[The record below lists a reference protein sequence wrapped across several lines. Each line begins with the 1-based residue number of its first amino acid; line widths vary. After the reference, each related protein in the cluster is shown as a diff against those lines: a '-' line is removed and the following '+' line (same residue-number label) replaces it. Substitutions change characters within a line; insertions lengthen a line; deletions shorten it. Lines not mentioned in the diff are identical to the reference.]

1 MPLKTLK
8 RINAESGREEFW
20 NQPAGLPGIWM
31 TRGFCD
37 RCEQFNQCLG
47 LQDLSESEWANIQN
61 LIPQANKLFFIK
73 EVIKEKKNE
82 NLLA

>member
-8 RINAESGREEFW
+8 RINTESGREEFW
-20 NQPAGLPGIWM
+20 NQPAGLQGIWM

-47 LQDLSESEWANIQN
+47 LQDLSESEWANIEN
-61 LIPQANKLFFIK
+61 LIPQANKLFFVK
-73 EVIKEKKNE
+73 EVIKERKLKTC
-82 NLLA
+82 

>member
-20 NQPAGLPGIWM
+20 NQPEGLLGIWM

-47 LQDLSESEWANIQN
+47 LQDLSDSELAKIEN
-61 LIPQANKLFFIK
+61 LIPQANKLFFVK
-73 EVIKEKKNE
+73 
-82 NLLA
+82 